1 MIRLVILIDSLKT
14 GGAQRLISSFVSRA
28 TDYGIFPVVISLD
41 EDPSPA
47 IYDAIQS
54 SGTKLIAMPAPSLF
68 SIHRLKQLVDF
79 LRKEKIDV
87 LHTHLLYANILGS
100 VAGYL
105 AKVPVVCTL
114 HSTHI
119 EPRWRRQKRVEDFCL
134 RHFATRIIAVGN
146 IVATAYHGRYRGRH
160 LDVIPN
166 GIPEPEAIPSQTL
179 SRVRDELGV
188 DGHQIVITVGRL
200 ERVKGYGDMI
210 EAFKL
215 LQQKDSNSVLV
226 MVGSG
231 SQQSSLQS
239 QIEALDL
246 KHSVILAGER
256 QDIPQLLASSDV
268 FASSSHR
275 EGLPLSVLEAMM
287 AGLPIVATSV
297 GDIPNVVT
305 KETGVVVPPHQPEM
319 LAEALNDLLKDP
331 SKRREMGKAAK
342 DRAMREYSLDV
353 WMRRQVQLYKD
364 VVGSTEFQVS

>member
-1 MIRLVILIDSLKT
+1 LVILIDSLKT
-14 GGAQRLISSFVSRA
+14 GGAQRLISAFVSSA
-28 TDYGIFPVVISLD
+28 NDYQIDPVVISLD

-47 IYDAIQS
+47 IYEAIQT
-54 SGTKLIAMPAPSLF
+54 SGTKLIAMPAHSLF
-68 SIHRLKQLVDF
+68 SIRRLKQLVDY
-79 LRKEKIDV
+79 LKTEKIDV
-87 LHTHLLYANILGS
+87 LHTHLLYANIIGS

-119 EPRWRRQKRVEDFCL
+119 EKRWRKQKRVEDFCL

-146 IVATAYHGRYRGRH
+146 MVATAHRGRYKGRT

-166 GIPEPEAIPSQTL
+166 GIAEPESIPSQTL

-188 DGHQIVITVGRL
+188 NGHPIVITVGRL

-210 EAFKL
+210 EAFML
-215 LQQKDSNSVLV
+215 LRQKDSNSILL

-231 SQQSSLQS
+231 SQQNSLRS

-246 KHSVILAGER
+246 ERCVILAGER
-256 QDIPQLLASSDV
+256 QDIPQLLATSDV

-305 KETGVVVPPHQPEM
+305 KETGVVVPPHRPEL
-319 LAEALNDLLKDP
+319 LAEALDDLLKNP
-331 SKRREMGKAAK
+331 AKRRQMGKAAK
-342 DRAMREYSLDV
+342 DRAMQEYSLDV

-364 VVGSTEFQVS
+364 VLRSTEPQVL

>member
-14 GGAQRLISSFVSRA
+14 GGAQRLISGFVSRA
-28 TDYGIFPVVISLD
+28 TDYGIDPVVISLH
-41 EDPSPA
+41 EDSSPA
-47 IYDAIQS
+47 IYEAIKS
-54 SGTKLIAMPAPSLF
+54 SGIKLLTMPANSLF
-68 SIHRLKQLVDF
+68 SMKRLKGLVDY
-79 LRKEKIDV
+79 LNREKIDV
-87 LHTHLLYANILGS
+87 LHTHLLYANIIGS
-100 VAGYL
+100 IAGYL

-119 EPRWRRQKRVEDFCL
+119 EKRWLLQKRIEDFCL
-134 RHFATRIIAVGN
+134 RHFATRVIAVGN
-146 IVATAYHGRYRGRH
+146 IVANMHRERYKGRT

-166 GIPEPEAIPSQTL
+166 GIPEPENIPSQML
-179 SRVRDELGV
+179 SQVRNELGV
-188 DGHQIVITVGRL
+188 DGHPIVITVGRL
-200 ERVKGYGDMI
+200 EVAKGYGDMI

-215 LQQKDSNSVLV
+215 LQEKHSNSILL

-231 SQQSSLQS
+231 SLQKSIQS

-246 KHSVILAGER
+246 KQSVILAGER

-319 LAEALNDLLKDP
+319 LAEALNDLLKNP
-331 SKRREMGKAAK
+331 GKRREMGKAAK
-342 DRAMREYSLDV
+342 DRATREYSLDV
-353 WMRRQVQLYKD
+353 WMKRQVQLYKD
-364 VVGSTEFQVS
+364 VMSSAKFQAS

>member
-14 GGAQRLISSFVSRA
+14 GGAQRLISSFASRA
-28 TDYGIFPVVISLD
+28 TDYGVDPVVISLD
-41 EDPSPA
+41 EDASSA
-47 IYDAIQS
+47 IYDAIKS
-54 SGTKLIAMPAPSLF
+54 SGTKLIAMPAHSLF
-68 SIHRLKQLVDF
+68 SIRRLKQLVDY
-79 LRKEKIDV
+79 LKKEKIAV

-100 VAGYL
+100 IAGYL

-119 EPRWRRQKRVEDFCL
+119 EKRWVRQKSVENFCL
-134 RHFATRIIAVGN
+134 QHFATRIVAVGN
-146 IVATAYHGRYRGRH
+146 IVATAHHGRYKGRT

-166 GIPEPEAIPSQTL
+166 GIPEPEIISSQAL
-179 SRVRDELGV
+179 SRVRSELGV
-188 DGHQIVITVGRL
+188 DGHPIVITVGRL

-210 EAFKL
+210 EAFRL
-215 LQQKDSNSVLV
+215 LQQKDSDPVLL

-231 SQQSSLQS
+231 SQRDSIQS
-239 QIEALDL
+239 QIETLNL
-246 KHSVILAGER
+246 KQSVILAGER
-256 QDIPQLLASSDV
+256 QDIPQLLASSDI

-319 LAEALNDLLKDP
+319 LAEALNDLLKNP
-331 SKRREMGKAAK
+331 GKRREMGKAAK

-353 WMRRQVQLYKD
+353 WMKRQVQLYKD
-364 VVGSTEFQVS
+364 VIGSAESQVS